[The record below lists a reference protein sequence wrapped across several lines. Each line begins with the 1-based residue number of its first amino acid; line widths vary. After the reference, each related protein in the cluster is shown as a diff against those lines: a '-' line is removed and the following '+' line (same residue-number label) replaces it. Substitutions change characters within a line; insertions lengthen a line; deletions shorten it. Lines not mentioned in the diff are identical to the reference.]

1 MPTHRAVCPRQW
13 EAARATVVLLL
24 KLWTYFSSHYVF
36 FFSIVFPANSPLS
49 SSPNTQHVMGLD
61 QGREDV
67 FVIRPT
73 FLCIVCVASVVNSA
87 KTPILVTF

>member
-1 MPTHRAVCPRQW
+1 MATNRAVCPRQW
-13 EAARATVVLLL
+13 EAARANVVLLL
-24 KLWTYFSSHYVF
+24 KLFLFPLWF
-36 FFSIVFPANSPLS
+36 FFSIAFPANSSLS

-73 FLCIVCVASVVNSA
+73 FLCIVCVVSAVDSA